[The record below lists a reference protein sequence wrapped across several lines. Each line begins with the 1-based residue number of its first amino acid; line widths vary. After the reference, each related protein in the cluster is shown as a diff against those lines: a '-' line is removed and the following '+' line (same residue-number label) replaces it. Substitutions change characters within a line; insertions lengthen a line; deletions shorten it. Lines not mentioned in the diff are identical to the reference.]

1 MLIGAQAMGR
11 MRGLAP
17 AASPA
22 WPKLRMFRP
31 ARTGIEMQRSQDFA
45 FCFRCPDK
53 PGIIAA
59 VSSFFFAQGCDIRD
73 AAQYG
78 DPDTRQFFVRMHLVA
93 PDDLHLAELEARLQA
108 IVVSQQLEY
117 TLHDMARKLRTL
129 IAVSRQDHCLNDLLH
144 RWRSGLLHT
153 DIVGVVSNHEDLH
166 DLTQWYGLPFYHRPI
181 TPQTRLA
188 QEADMLA
195 LMDDLQV
202 DLLVLARYMQILSD
216 DMCHKLQGR
225 CINIHHSFLPSFK
238 GAKPYHRAHER
249 GVKLVGATAHFV
261 TADLDEGPIIEQD
274 VVRVT
279 HAHSAQDMVNM
290 GREVEARVLARA
302 VRWYVE
308 HRIQLNAQKTM
319 VFS

>member
-1 MLIGAQAMGR
+1 MNDC
-11 MRGLAP
+11 
-17 AASPA
+17 
-22 WPKLRMFRP
+22 KNFV
-31 ARTGIEMQRSQDFA
+31 

-59 VSSFFFAQGCDIRD
+59 VSSFFYEQGCDIRD

-78 DPDTRQFFVRMHLVA
+78 DPDTRQFFVRIHFAVPAQLG
-93 PDDLHLAELEARLQA
+93 LAELEQKIQPLVRAQE
-108 IVVSQQLEY
+108 LEY
-117 TLHDMARKLRTL
+117 SLHDMGSKLRTL

-153 DIVGVVSNHEDLH
+153 DIVGVVSNHEDLRGM
-166 DLTQWYGLPFYHRPI
+166 TEWYGLPFFHRPI
-181 TPQTRLA
+181 CATGKA
-188 QEADMLA
+188 EQEAAILD
-195 LMDDLQV
+195 LMGELRV

-216 DMCHKLQGR
+216 DMCRQLHGR

-238 GAKPYHRAHER
+238 GARPYHRAHER

-274 VVRVT
+274 VVRVN
-279 HAHSAQDMVNM
+279 HATSAQEMVDM

-308 HRIQLNAQKTM
+308 HRIKLNGQKTI
-319 VFS
+319 VFA